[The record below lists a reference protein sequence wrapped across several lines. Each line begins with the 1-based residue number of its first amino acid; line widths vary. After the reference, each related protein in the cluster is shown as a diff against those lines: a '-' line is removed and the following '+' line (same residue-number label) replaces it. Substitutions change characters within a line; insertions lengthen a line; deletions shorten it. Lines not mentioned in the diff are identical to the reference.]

1 MTDSP
6 SAPQPLEP
14 RTIPPIRPSASL
26 AGAIAIDGFL
36 AGIAGLLVL
45 ALGLETGDRL
55 AGSSGVAPALLGSAV
70 LRGPAGPTGRVVG
83 DARELAVGYA
93 LLALV
98 ALLLG
103 AALSWWASRQPRFP
117 SSGTAWLLAALGLG
131 VGLLALDRVTACELA
146 AHLGPWRIL
155 GGIVPAAVAM
165 PLVLWQR
172 QPRLV
177 QNRRDLRDDE
187 P

>member
-1 MTDSP
+1 MSDSP
-6 SAPQPLEP
+6 SAPRPLK
-14 RTIPPIRPSASL
+14 RQTIPPIRPLALL
-26 AGAIAIDGFL
+26 AGAIAIDGLL

-45 ALGLETGDRL
+45 ALGLESGDRL
-55 AGSSGVAPALLGSAV
+55 AGSSGVAPALLGNAV
-70 LRGPAGPTGRVVG
+70 LHGPAGPTGRVVG

-103 AALSWWASRQPRFP
+103 AVLSWWASRQPRFP

-131 VGLLALDRVTACELA
+131 LGLLVLDRATACGLVM
-146 AHLGPWRIL
+146 HLGPWRIL